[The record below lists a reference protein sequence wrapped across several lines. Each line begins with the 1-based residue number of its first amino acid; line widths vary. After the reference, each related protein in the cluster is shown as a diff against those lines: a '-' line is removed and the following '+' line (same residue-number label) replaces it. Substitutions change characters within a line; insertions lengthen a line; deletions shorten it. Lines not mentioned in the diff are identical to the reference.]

1 MEQCTW
7 YSYKIPQTCILFS
20 TCPEIDEE
28 NTDFSSNQVGCQIA
42 KRSKKFLFC
51 HSFLNISVIL
61 NVSCYSITD
70 KLIVT
75 TGFNNLTS
83 PDFPKTTEVID
94 MDDPL
99 NICSNLF
106 DFPVGQFGT
115 SGVGLVDNQWPFL
128 VCGGCAEDSELN
140 KNCYSFGFNPFPVA
154 KLSESRCLASSI
166 VFNTT
171 TTWITGGL
179 NSNSVVE
186 RPILSSTELVSIT
199 GMTEMGPDLPTPLNG
214 HCSIKISDSNVFI
227 IGGRNSTDQSD
238 NGLKSTIYYDLAQ
251 KTWSDGPKMTQARS
265 AFGCGAFFSEYH
277 NGKRVIAAIGK
288 MIKIL
293 EF

>member
-1 MEQCTW
+1 MGLNPGHLL
-7 YSYKIPQTCILFS
+7 K
-20 TCPEIDEE
+20 
-28 NTDFSSNQVGCQIA
+28 
-42 KRSKKFLFC
+42 
-51 HSFLNISVIL
+51 SFLL
-61 NVSCYSITD
+61 YSITD

-75 TGFNNLTS
+75 TGFHLTS

-94 MDDPL
+94 MDDPS
-99 NICSNLF
+99 NICSNLA

-128 VCGGCAEDSELN
+128 VCGGCSQDSELN
-140 KNCYSFGFNPFPVA
+140 KNCYSIGFNPEPVA

-171 TTWITGGL
+171 TMWITGGL
-179 NSNSVVE
+179 NSNSVAE

-227 IGGRNSTDQSD
+227 IGGQSSTDISD
-238 NGLKSTIYYDLAQ
+238 NGLKSTIYYDFAQ
-251 KTWSDGPKMTQARS
+251 NTWIDGPEMTQARS
-265 AFGCGAFFSEYH
+265 AFGCGAFYSEYH

-288 MIKIL
+288 IIKTSKFKKYYSFSSVL
-293 EF
+293 